1 MAQKTKKPDAAQCV
15 IYARYSSLAQR
26 DQSIEDQVAACER
39 WATSHG
45 LNVYDVYAD
54 RHISGTTDSRPAF
67 QQMIQD
73 AAQGAWATVV
83 VYKVDRF
90 ARDKA
95 DAAIYRRKLRELGVS
110 VESAMESIPDG
121 PEGVILEGM
130 LDAFAEYYSR
140 NLSQNVKRGMY
151 SNAEKCMANGVP
163 VFGYR
168 TAADGT
174 YEIDPDMAP
183 IVQEMFA
190 RRAAGESIESIA
202 RWMGS
207 AGVRT
212 KFGNKPTVCF
222 TRGRLADRRY
232 LGIYKFGDIE
242 IPGGMPQLI
251 DKETWESVRASRY
264 YRKQSAEQR
273 LKGRVF
279 DLETNTPFTCEYAT
293 SHSGKRYHYYSI
305 KLPGQKRERISSAKL
320 DQLVADTLRAALADR
335 ELAHQIALDAVALAE
350 REANGPSIRGA
361 RKRLEEI
368 KTETSRL
375 VDSIAAGV
383 PADIVQPKLTD
394 LNMEQ
399 KDCEAVLLNAPA
411 SVPTVEEVELALTT
425 RYADYA
431 LQYDDLCRAISSV
444 HIDRCAGYVMCEMAW
459 GETSAARLPKNKQ
472 TRRQAAGSKNSHWL
486 AFNDENRTYW
496 AAPFRDCVLLRVKA
510 PFLQ

>member
-1 MAQKTKKPDAAQCV
+1 MAQKTKTPNEKQCV
-15 IYARYSSLAQR
+15 IYARYSSLSQR
-26 DQSIEDQVAACER
+26 DQSIEDQVAAGKR
-39 WATSHG
+39 WAKLHG
-45 LNVYDVYAD
+45 LEVFDVYAD
-54 RHISGTTDSRPAF
+54 RHISGTTDERPAF
-67 QQMIQD
+67 QQMIKD
-73 AAQGAWATVV
+73 ASYGAWATVV

-95 DAAIYRRKLRELGVS
+95 DAAIYRRRLRQLGVS

-140 NLSQNVKRGMY
+140 NLSQNVKRGMM
-151 SNAEKCMANGVP
+151 SNAEKCMTNGVE
-163 VFGYR
+163 VLGYK
-168 TAADGT
+168 TAQDGT
-174 YEIDPDMAP
+174 YEIDTEMAP

-190 RRAAGESIESIA
+190 RRAAGESIDSIA
-202 RWMGS
+202 RWMGA

-232 LGIYKFGDIE
+232 LGIYRFGDVE

-264 YRKQSAEQR
+264 YKKPTSEQR

-279 DLETNTPFTCEYAT
+279 DLETNAPYTCEYAT

-305 KLPGQKRERISSAKL
+305 KFTGEKRERISSAKL
-320 DQLVADTLRAALADR
+320 DQLVAETLRAALEDK
-335 ELAHQIALDAVALAE
+335 ELAHQIAIDAVALAE
-350 REANGPSIRGA
+350 REANGPSIQGA

-368 KTETSRL
+368 ETETSRL

-383 PADIVQPKLTD
+383 PAELVQPKLSD
-394 LNMEQ
+394 LEAER
-399 KDCEAVLLNAPA
+399 KDSEAVLKNA
-411 SVPTVEEVELALTT
+411 SVIIPTVEEVELSITT

-431 LQYDDLCRAISSV
+431 LKYDDLCRAISSV
-444 HIDRCAGYVMCEMAW
+444 HIDRREGYVMCELAW
-459 GETSAARLPKNKQ
+459 GETSAARLPKNEQ
-472 TRRQAAGSKNSHWL
+472 TRRQTAGSKKIRWW
-486 AFNDENRTYW
+486 AFHDENRTYW
-496 AAPFRDCVLLRVKA
+496 AASFRDCVLLRVKA